1 MRIRVW
7 FLTLLLSCL
16 CLAGQAENLVPN
28 GGFEN
33 KLTGWNW
40 QISREAKASVSVA
53 QDVLYR
59 GKAAAL
65 FTNDSRMEPH
75 VFGRLECTVPV
86 APETT
91 YEFSFFVKGNAV
103 DAGTHWTDWDCYLIN
118 LPSGT
123 FEWKQINGLITTK
136 PGQKALRLGLNV
148 VNKTAQLWVDEI
160 SLQKVASAQKTE
172 SAPVSEPLIVIDNME
187 GTPAWRVQ
195 ADVKITTEQQI
206 AAVGEQS
213 LRLGLNIKTG
223 GSSWPGVMKDG
234 LNLPLAEKLCFW
246 FYPREVAKF
255 YVRIDDNDGTS
266 ADWNLGGPELKL
278 GQWNYIELNLARG
291 HIWGKNQA
299 LKNIKS
305 VLFCVYEGWT
315 EFGKAGTY
323 TYFLDE
329 VRLVNGKISDLV
341 ITPESD
347 LSGFLYVENDLL
359 TDNEEARFALYV
371 KGSGEVK
378 VQSQLDQEMKT
389 QVLNLDSTQYTNI
402 PYLWNSG
409 ALPNGEYKLEVSI
422 TNRRNTELARGSIG
436 IVKLSI
442 PGILTQLEQ
451 TQAKLT
457 PFAECLERANAKGID
472 IAYPLSL
479 YTIADN
485 FIDFAKEDIQHG
497 KQERAQEIAS
507 YIDDAAARGIAMLK
521 KMSADPAARLQV
533 PRYQTGPVQIQDGV
547 FVQNQRPLFFVGMGH
562 FNQVRKDIPLF
573 PSYGFNIIQIE
584 QGPSGVVLAD
594 GSVNMNPIQQLLNVL
609 DNAAANNVKVNLL
622 LSPHYMPQWAFE
634 KYPDLGDEG
643 QGFIKYNINH
653 PAARNII
660 ETYLRT
666 VIPAVRQHP
675 ALHSYTLS
683 NEPQYTG
690 KTDQSKLDFQNWL
703 CGKHNSIDRLNS
715 AWGSSYNDFSE
726 INIPADNSDRPLW
739 YEWCVF
745 NQERFTDF
753 HSWMAEIV
761 HELDPQTPVHAK
773 VMANLFNSNT
783 DFATGID
790 HVAMARLGEVSGN
803 DCWTWYPGSGYA
815 QDWQR
820 QAMYYTFQRSV
831 APGQPVFNSENH
843 IIRDDHDQYY
853 PGNHIYTALWEGFMQ
868 GMGAT
873 TIWVWERNESRTLGN
888 NILTRPNCVEA
899 AAKVSLDINRLSE
912 YVHKLQ
918 QASTEVA
925 ILYSHSAAAWPEY
938 LSEVRRAFE
947 AAYCQGV
954 PLRFVTEDQILSG
967 ALASSKILLAPAV
980 THISEPVFQHIK
992 EYVDQGGIL
1001 FASGQTGAFDEYS
1014 KTRDLGYFWGGRLGQ
1029 REQIAEP
1036 LTIECVATDIFTQQ
1050 KPILEAQSA
1059 LQRISP
1065 STAHVLATVE
1075 SSPVFVVNNWGGGK
1089 VYYLATSLATEDY
1102 FKLFDL
1108 LFEEAEVNRPL
1119 RLTTE
1124 KGEKVLGIDF
1134 KVIED
1139 QEKYYANAVNFTKTD
1154 LTVRLQG
1161 RKIEKIRDL
1170 VTNEVLSQPFELGS
1184 LKPRLLEIT
1193 LAAE

>member
-1 MRIRVW
+1 MKLLNRLCIACLTSFL
-7 FLTLLLSCL
+7 FLTGVQ
-16 CLAGQAENLVPN
+16 GQASQEAL
-28 GGFEN
+28 
-33 KLTGWNW
+33 LTQATEILKTYGLWEET
-40 QISREAKASVSVA
+40 QAEDAVT
-53 QDVLYR
+53 
-59 GKAAAL
+59 AAELQKMLPQLLAL
-65 FTNDSRMEPH
+65 IEDAIDKTKDQFRME
-75 VFGRLECTVPV
+75 
-86 APETT
+86 
-91 YEFSFFVKGNAV
+91 
-103 DAGTHWTDWDCYLIN
+103 
-118 LPSGT
+118 
-123 FEWKQINGLITTK
+123 
-136 PGQKALRLGLNV
+136 
-148 VNKTAQLWVDEI
+148 VNRRM
-160 SLQKVASAQKTE
+160 
-172 SAPVSEPLIVIDNME
+172 P
-187 GTPAWRVQ
+187 
-195 ADVKITTEQQI
+195 
-206 AAVGEQS
+206 
-213 LRLGLNIKTG
+213 
-223 GSSWPGVMKDG
+223 SSWPEVTIADLQKIETLCQQFGNKADELQTRILTAELRQSSLANRVNALRYG
-234 LNLPLAEKLCFW
+234 GRGRVNLLKVEL
-246 FYPREVAKF
+246 
-255 YVRIDDNDGTS
+255 DDLELTNYDGTS
-266 ADWNLGGPELKL
+266 LDYDYIITQPQAKGLKFSHWWNLQLESRPNPDFLVRGDWL
-278 GQWNYIELNLARG
+278 LN
-291 HIWGKNQA
+291 K
-299 LKNIKS
+299 
-305 VLFCVYEGWT
+305 V
-315 EFGKAGTY
+315 FG
-323 TYFLDE
+323 
-329 VRLVNGKISDLV
+329 
-341 ITPESD
+341 
-347 LSGFLYVENDLL
+347 
-359 TDNEEARFALYV
+359 
-371 KGSGEVK
+371 GSGGI
-378 VQSQLDQEMKT
+378 SL
-389 QVLNLDSTQYTNI
+389 
-402 PYLWNSG
+402 
-409 ALPNGEYKLEVSI
+409 
-422 TNRRNTELARGSIG
+422 RG
-436 IVKLSI
+436 VDV
-442 PGILTQLEQ
+442 E
-451 TQAKLT
+451 A
-457 PFAECLERANAKGID
+457 
-472 IAYPLSL
+472 
-479 YTIADN
+479 
-485 FIDFAKEDIQHG
+485 
-497 KQERAQEIAS
+497 
-507 YIDDAAARGIAMLK
+507 
-521 KMSADPAARLQV
+521 
-533 PRYQTGPVQIQDGV
+533 
-547 FVQNQRPLFFVGMGH
+547 
-562 FNQVRKDIPLF
+562 
-573 PSYGFNIIQIE
+573 
-584 QGPSGVVLAD
+584 
-594 GSVNMNPIQQLLNVL
+594 
-609 DNAAANNVKVNLL
+609 
-622 LSPHYMPQWAFE
+622 
-634 KYPDLGDEG
+634 
-643 QGFIKYNINH
+643 
-653 PAARNII
+653 
-660 ETYLRT
+660 
-666 VIPAVRQHP
+666 
-675 ALHSYTLS
+675 
-683 NEPQYTG
+683 
-690 KTDQSKLDFQNWL
+690 KLDFGNL
-703 CGKHNSIDRLNS
+703 SLGRKAVIFTPLTLDYRGYGSYEEASI
-715 AWGSSYNDFSE
+715 F
-726 INIPADNSDRPLW
+726 NIPADNSDRPLW